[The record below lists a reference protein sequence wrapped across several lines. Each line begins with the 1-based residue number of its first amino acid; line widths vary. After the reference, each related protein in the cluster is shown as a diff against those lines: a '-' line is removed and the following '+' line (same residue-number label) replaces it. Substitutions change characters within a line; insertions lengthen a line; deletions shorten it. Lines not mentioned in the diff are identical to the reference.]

1 MKPIYF
7 FTTLTFLTLV
17 GCATI
22 ENACEDITLA
32 SEQIQECQSLQ
43 RQITNSK
50 DQPIKRTELERRYQV
65 DCIDIRYYRDDKQKA
80 ICGNKHKI
88 DEIIQTAKEESQQ

>member
-7 FTTLTFLTLV
+7 FTTLTFLTLA

-65 DCIDIRYYRDDKQKA
+65 DCIDIRYYRDDKQYVETSIKLMKLFKLQKKSLN
-80 ICGNKHKI
+80 NKV
-88 DEIIQTAKEESQQ
+88 

>member
-1 MKPIYF
+1 MKPIYL

-17 GCATI
+17 GCSTI

-50 DQPIKRTELERRYQV
+50 NQPIKRTELERRYQV
-65 DCIDIRYYRDDKQKA
+65 DCIDIRYYRDDQQSA
-80 ICGNKHKI
+80 ICGNKHKLG
-88 DEIIQTAKEESQQ
+88 EIREELQKEEK

>member
-1 MKPIYF
+1 MKPIYLI
-7 FTTLTFLTLV
+7 TTLMFLTLV
-17 GCATI
+17 GCSTI

-50 DQPIKRTELERRYQV
+50 DQPIKRTELERRFQV
-65 DCIDIRYYRDDKQKA
+65 DCVDIRYYRDDKQVA

-88 DEIIQTAKEESQQ
+88 KEAADALKEESQQ

>member
-1 MKPIYF
+1 MKPIYL
-7 FTTLTFLTLV
+7 FTTLMFLTLV
-17 GCATI
+17 GCSTI

-50 DQPIKRTELERRYQV
+50 NQPIKRTELERRFQV
-65 DCIDIRYYRDDKQKA
+65 DCIDIRYYRDDKQVA
-80 ICGNKHKI
+80 ICGNKDQI
-88 DEIIQTAKEESQQ
+88 EEALKEESKQ